1 MKTIYRTQQQKINNK
16 LHRMK
21 CDDRAE
27 YAKSSVDNIK
37 KNLRIQLVRD
47 YPMASPEEI
56 EDKIRVR
63 FERGMRPTGPKNKP

>member
-1 MKTIYRTQQQKINNK
+1 
-16 LHRMK
+16 MK